1 MRIGDKTSRAG
12 PVSDGDAKE
21 RGSAVDLPI
30 SQSSKIRVPPTFN
43 PADSALSLGLLIGAT
58 AVLAGIV
65 LAFGGPIAG
74 AAVLLGGLST
84 ILVLRNIELGFFA
97 VIAVV
102 ALLPFATLPVDIG
115 LTPTFLDFALGAAV
129 VVWLLG
135 IVTGRQRDIVTAPV
149 FLPLALF
156 IIVAVFAFI
165 FGLNNGPLTS
175 TLLRKF
181 AELLLSLGFVI
192 VVIDYCRTWSR
203 LERLVKFLLLMGAAA
218 AIVAIGLWLLPDD
231 TANNALN
238 ALTRLGYPGG
248 WVIRY
253 IEENPELSERAIGTS
268 VDPNS
273 LGGLLLMIG
282 ALVGPQVVT
291 RQPVFRRSIIF
302 AITALIFVALILTFS
317 RGAML
322 GLAAGLGFVAVARYR
337 RLLPYMAVVGLLL
350 LFLPVTQAYIGRFVE
365 GFQGADLATQMRFG
379 EYKDALRLIGRYPV
393 FGVGFA
399 GSPDI
404 DLYLAVASVYFTIA
418 GRMGLLGLLAF
429 FGVVGTVFGYAF
441 RHRRA
446 ARVDERRDA
455 VWLGLH
461 AALVGALVAGI
472 FDHYLFNM
480 DFHHAVTIFWMMLG
494 LAVAGTRLVVE
505 NAAGRESNDRFA
517 VIDRLREKTAG
528 VAADEVMEDVAE
540 AVETIHAGR

>member
-1 MRIGDKTSRAG
+1 MTATDRREKRQ
-12 PVSDGDAKE
+12 
-21 RGSAVDLPI
+21 L
-30 SQSSKIRVPPTFN
+30 N
-43 PADSALSLGLLIGAT
+43 PADSALSLGLLIGVT

-65 LAFGGPIAG
+65 LAFGGPLAG
-74 AAVLLGGLST
+74 VAVAMGGLAA
-84 ILVLRNIELGFFA
+84 ILVLRNVEIGFFA
-97 VIAVV
+97 IIAVV

-115 LTPTFLDFALGAAV
+115 LTPTFLDFALGAV
-129 VVWLLG
+129 VGVWLLG
-135 IVTGRQRDIVTAPV
+135 IVTGRQRHVVTAPV
-149 FLPLALF
+149 ALPLLIF

-165 FGLNNGPLTS
+165 FGLGNGPLTP

-192 VVIDYCRTWSR
+192 IVIDYCRTWSR

-218 AIVAIGLWLLPDD
+218 AAVAMGLWLLPDD
-231 TANNALN
+231 TANTILN

-273 LGGLLLMIG
+273 LGGLLLMMG

-291 RQPVFRRSIIF
+291 RQPIFRRWIVWLIAAFIF
-302 AITALIFVALILTFS
+302 LGLILTFS
-317 RGAML
+317 RGAMV
-322 GLAAGLGFVAVARYR
+322 GLAAGLALVAVARYR
-337 RLLPYMAVVGLLL
+337 RLVPYMVLAGALI
-350 LFLPVTQAYIGRFVE
+350 LFLPFAQEYLSRFIE

-379 EYKDALRLIGRYPV
+379 EYKDALRLIARYPV

-404 DLYLAVASVYFTIA
+404 DLYIAVASVYFTIA
-418 GRMGLLGLLAF
+418 GRMGLFGLLAF
-429 FGVVGTVFGYAF
+429 FGVIGTVFSYAF
-441 RHRRA
+441 RNGQA
-446 ARVDERRDA
+446 ARGDERQDA

-461 AALVGALVAGI
+461 AALVGALIAGI

-494 LAVAGTRLVVE
+494 LAVAATRLV
-505 NAAGRESNDRFA
+505 S
-517 VIDRLREKTAG
+517 
-528 VAADEVMEDVAE
+528 AE
-540 AVETIHAGR
+540 PD

>member
-1 MRIGDKTSRAG
+1 MTTTDRRETGEHRG
-12 PVSDGDAKE
+12 EEAKE
-21 RGSAVDLPI
+21 RRDRSWSLATPDASPLV
-30 SQSSKIRVPPTFN
+30 
-43 PADSALSLGLLIGAT
+43 LGLLFGVT

-74 AAVLLGGLST
+74 AAVVLGGLSA

-115 LTPTFLDFALGAAV
+115 LTPTFLDFALGAVV

-135 IVTGRQRDIVTAPV
+135 IVTGRQRRIVTAPV
-149 FLPLALF
+149 ALPLILF
-156 IIVAVFAFI
+156 IFIAIFAFI
-165 FGLNNGPLTS
+165 FGLANGPLTA

-181 AELLLSLGFVI
+181 AELLLSLGFVLI
-192 VVIDYCRTWSR
+192 VIDYCRTWER

-218 AIVAIGLWLLPDD
+218 AVVAIGLWLLPEDA
-231 TANNALN
+231 ANSALN
-238 ALTRLGYPGG
+238 ALTRVGYPGG

-273 LGGLLLMIG
+273 LGGLLLMMG
-282 ALVGPQVVT
+282 ALVGPQMVT
-291 RQPVFRRSIIF
+291 KRPLFRRRVIWIIGGLVF
-302 AITALIFVALILTFS
+302 LGLILTFS

-322 GLAAGLGFVAVARYR
+322 GLAAGLGLVAVARYR
-337 RLLPYMAVVGLLL
+337 RLLPYMAVVAVIILLL
-350 LFLPVTQAYIGRFVE
+350 PFAQEYVARFVE
-365 GFQGADLATQMRFG
+365 GFQGDDLATQMRFG
-379 EYKDALRLIGRYPV
+379 EYRDAMRLIARYPV

-399 GSPDI
+399 GTPDI

-418 GRMGLLGLLAF
+418 GRMGLFGLLAF
-429 FGVVGTVFGYAF
+429 FGIVGTVFIYAF
-441 RHRRA
+441 RNRKA
-446 ARVDERRDA
+446 ARADEHKDA

-461 AALVGALVAGI
+461 AALLGALVAGI

-494 LAVAGTRLVVE
+494 MAVAATRLVTE
-505 NAAGRESNDRFA
+505 PDTSLE
-517 VIDRLREKTAG
+517 VISD
-528 VAADEVMEDVAE
+528 
-540 AVETIHAGR
+540 